1 MKLFPCVLCPLG
13 VAISLLIL
21 RFNSIANPCHMALAF
36 SNYGGYAC
44 HLRIVA
50 HQGQR
55 TSFFFFSKLLFLKV
69 DDMNVDAND
78 AMSDR
83 RLS

>member
-1 MKLFPCVLCPLG
+1 MKLFPCVLCSLG

-21 RFNSIANPCHMALAF
+21 RFNSIANPCHVALAF

-44 HLRIVA
+44 HLTIVA
-50 HQGQR
+50 HQRQR
-55 TSFFFFSKLLFLKV
+55 TSFFFSKLLFLKV